1 MESRLS
7 TSEQHGVSAVLEAAD
22 RARSMSEFLATTLA
36 AFDEHLGYS
45 TSAFMLTTSERPH
58 PGHRAYAGVQHGH
71 PSFVLEEY
79 FERWADLDPLTS
91 EPGLALFERRGYTT
105 MAELYSGLDRGRR
118 RFVDD
123 FLRRTGAQGQL
134 SVRLAAGWSDG
145 YVTLH
150 NGDGFDSHDR
160 LLMNA
165 LAPQL
170 TELLARRLPA
180 GLEAGLTVR
189 EGQVAEL
196 VTLGF
201 SNAEIAGI
209 LHVEEDTVKKH
220 VSHAMAKVGVHRR
233 TQLAVA
239 WATGRRL
246 DLPAPNRA

>member
-1 MESRLS
+1 
-7 TSEQHGVSAVLEAAD
+7 
-22 RARSMSEFLATTLA
+22 
-36 AFDEHLGYS
+36 
-45 TSAFMLTTSERPH
+45 
-58 PGHRAYAGVQHGH
+58 
-71 PSFVLEEY
+71 
-79 FERWADLDPLTS
+79 
-91 EPGLALFERRGYTT
+91 
-105 MAELYSGLDRGRR
+105 
-118 RFVDD
+118 
-123 FLRRTGAQGQL
+123 
-134 SVRLAAGWSDG
+134 
-145 YVTLH
+145 
-150 NGDGFDSHDR
+150 
-160 LLMNA
+160 MNA